1 MLKRRLS
8 RIALSLLGLTTA
20 SCSDSNPW
28 MDNDQTGGIAPI
40 VKTNLSVSTAISTR
54 AEEEIN
60 GPAPEEFSLRI
71 SKSDG
76 SYSKEWKSIATFSED
91 EGLRSGDYIVEAFY
105 GDKTEEGAAKPAFY
119 GFSNVKVLPGE
130 VTPVEIETELS
141 NSMVSVEYT
150 DAFRNYFKDW
160 SIQLHSD
167 KGNAYVDVPAT
178 QTEPTYLHPGRVSVT
193 VNFTKWDGTQ
203 SSIQPASFT
212 AEARHHYYVK
222 LDVNNGDAHSA
233 KLIITFDDALSE
245 DPIIID
251 LNDLGNAPAPELL
264 ASATAPVEV
273 LQGTRS
279 ADPMKF
285 TITAYG
291 GLAEAN
297 ISVASDNWTPR
308 LGKAFNLCGLN
319 ASQQAQVAADGFD
332 VVGIFGNASKMAVVD
347 MSGVVSLLP
356 SGTHTV
362 TMQVKDA
369 LTQVSEPVSMTV
381 TVVPVELSLVSVEP
395 YTLNTTKAVV
405 NITYNGV
412 NPKEDLLFKATNDNG
427 VDEECKIVK
436 VETTN
441 KGSGAYPVNSYC
453 IELQVPACFRGI
465 PIRLYQK
472 AAPTVKRGEL
482 TAKAAAPAFD
492 IETDVYATSMLVRA
506 TDVAYRNHLHID
518 LNGTEYTP
526 GADGVVRIKNLTAAT
541 EYPIKATLGDAD
553 FVDKG
558 SVTTEAAAP
567 VPNGDFA
574 QTQQTINEN
583 PINSG
588 GKWSNLT
595 HWRKIYTET
604 SINVYEPTGWASVNK
619 KTCYEGSRNKNT
631 WFMVP
636 STFMEGT
643 AVVLRSVAYDHNGQN
658 IQETTH
664 TNTDV
669 SNRNAPDNFESL
681 ASRTA
686 GELFLGTYSFD
697 GTEHRTNGIAFSSRP
712 KELIFNCK
720 EYNTPAGDDHGI
732 AEVTIYASDGS
743 VVASGKEIITAT
755 KSGDI
760 TIQLTYSEFSNK
772 KAAKLE
778 IRFRSS
784 ESEIP
789 KIRIPNG
796 TDLVD
801 KNLNNLTVSANE
813 YKALST
819 GSVLKI
825 SNVRFTY

>member
-8 RIALSLLGLTTA
+8 RIALSLLSLLGLTTA

-91 EGLRSGDYIVEAFY
+91 EELRSGDYIVEAFY

-319 ASQQAQVAADGFD
+319 ASQQAQVAVDGFD

-506 TDVAYRNHLHID
+506 IDVAYRNHLHID

-526 GADGVVRIKNLTAAT
+526 GTDGVVRIKNLNAAT

-574 QTQQTINEN
+574 QTYQSINISSIE
-583 PINSG
+583 SG
-588 GKWSNLT
+588 GYWATTQVS
-595 HWRKIYTET
+595 RKKTKT
-604 SINVYEPTGWASVNK
+604 SIVVSEPTGWASVNM
-619 KTCYEGSRNKNT
+619 KTCYDESRNKNT

-636 STFMEGT
+636 STFMEGA
-643 AVVLRSVAYDHNGQN
+643 AVVLRSVAYDHNG
-658 IQETTH
+658 
-664 TNTDV
+664 TDPGADYGIGR
-669 SNRNAPDNFESL
+669 SWNRHAPDNI
-681 ASRTA
+681 ASRAA

-697 GTEHRTNGIAFSSRP
+697 GSGEHRVVGVKFSSRP
-712 KELIFNCK
+712 KQLVFVCQDYEAYGN
-720 EYNTPAGDDHGI
+720 DHGVV
-732 AEVTIYASDGS
+732 EVALYNADGA
-743 VVASGKEIITAT
+743 VIASGKETISA
-755 KSGDI
+755 SGTI
-760 TIQLTYSEFSNK
+760 TIPFTYSEFGA
-772 KAAKLE
+772 KAAGLT

-784 ESEIP
+784 ETSSPETKIP
-789 KIRIPNG
+789 TG
-796 TDLVD
+796 DE
-801 KNLNNLTVSANE
+801 LNDHAGISNPTVSANE